1 MRKVTNCN
9 LSLSCEDAEKCLSN
23 LIPEDH
29 VDDIIINNSTPKSL
43 NLSHHLFLP
52 QRVKNVIKSRN
63 QMKET
68 KEIFYNLT
76 KDNLIDII
84 VGFHG
89 KILDHRRREL
99 ELEEYIDSLTAKVL
113 ETAPEILKH
122 NQKYKEND

>member
-1 MRKVTNCN
+1 
-9 LSLSCEDAEKCLSN
+9 
-23 LIPEDH
+23 
-29 VDDIIINNSTPKSL
+29 
-43 NLSHHLFLP
+43 
-52 QRVKNVIKSRN
+52 
-63 QMKET
+63 MKET
-68 KEIFYNLT
+68 KEIFYKLT